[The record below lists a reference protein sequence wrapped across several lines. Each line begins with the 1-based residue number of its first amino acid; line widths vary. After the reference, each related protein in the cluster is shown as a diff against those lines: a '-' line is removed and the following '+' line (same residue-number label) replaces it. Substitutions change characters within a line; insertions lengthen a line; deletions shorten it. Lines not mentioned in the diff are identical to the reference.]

1 MEHTTKAAE
10 GSYNCQ
16 SQQTSAT
23 PRPTALFFSFLESV
37 GKYWQMGHCE
47 TRRANHCCGSAS
59 KHCQGPWGT
68 PQRQQ
73 KAAATT
79 ANHIKHQPYLG
90 QLPPSFHSWRVLAN
104 IGNKESQPL
113 LWQCFKTL
121 PRSMGHTTKAAE
133 G

>member
-1 MEHTTKAAE
+1 MGHTTKAA
-10 GSYNCQ
+10 
-16 SQQTSAT
+16 AT
-23 PRPTALFFSFLESV
+23 TANHIKHQPYLGQLPPFFSFLESV
-37 GKYWQMGHCE
+37 GKYCQMGHCE
-47 TRRANHCCGSAS
+47 TLSANHCCGSAS